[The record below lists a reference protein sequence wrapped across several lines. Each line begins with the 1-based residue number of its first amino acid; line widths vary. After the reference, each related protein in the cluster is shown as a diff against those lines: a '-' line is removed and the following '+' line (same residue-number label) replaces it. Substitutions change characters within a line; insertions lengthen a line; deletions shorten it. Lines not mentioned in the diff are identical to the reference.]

1 MTFQLPPSATLSA
14 IRVNIFPRGGE
25 KRHFN
30 LYRIPF
36 VDGLTSSCGR
46 VRVFPHRVEIAGE
59 KIRQPDQFTVFVNE
73 KRVPDHQFSI
83 LRARKPAQ
91 AKPAAQY
98 KRSNG
103 RATQAMFSHPITL

>member
-1 MTFQLPPSATLSA
+1 MPLPPSATLSA

-30 LYRIPF
+30 LYRVPF
-36 VDGLTSSCGR
+36 VDGLVSPCGR
-46 VRVFPHRVEIAGE
+46 VRVFSHVIEIGE
-59 KIRQPDQFTVFVNE
+59 TTIRQADQFTVFINE

-98 KRSNG
+98 KRSRG
-103 RATQAMFSHPITL
+103 RAGADIFAHPITL

>member
-1 MTFQLPPSATLSA
+1 MTLPPSATLSA
-14 IRVNIFPRGGE
+14 IRINIFPRGGE

-30 LYRIPF
+30 LYRVPF
-36 VDGLTSSCGR
+36 VDGLVSSCGR
-46 VRVFPHRVEIAGE
+46 VRVLRSTLD
-59 KIRQPDQFTVFVNE
+59 DQFLVYINE

-83 LRARKPAQ
+83 LRSRKPSQ

-103 RATQAMFSHPITL
+103 RATEAMFSHPITL